1 MDYKSV
7 LAQAVAEAAG
17 MTAEEMLPLI
27 EVPPTP
33 DMGDYALPCFKL
45 ARVLRKA
52 PPMIA
57 DMLKEQIVLPAAVD
71 RVESVKGYLNF
82 YLNRAGMAADTLAA
96 VRAAGDAYG
105 HQDQGQGRTIC
116 LDYSSINIA
125 KRFHIGH
132 LSTTVLGHSLS
143 RIYQALGYKT
153 VGINHLG
160 DWGTQ
165 FGKMVCAYKRWGN
178 REEVEQGGVDAL
190 TALYVRFHEEAEKD
204 PALEDEGRAW
214 FKRIEDKDPEA
225 TEIFEW
231 FKEVTLRDAMR
242 VYDLL
247 GITFDSYAGESF
259 YNDKM
264 DRVIDE
270 LTERGLL
277 VESEGARVVDLEAY
291 NMPPCMILK
300 RDGATLYATRDIA
313 AALYRKDTY
322 DFAKCLYV
330 VAYQQNL
337 HFKQWFKTVELM
349 GYDWYQDLEHVAFG
363 MVSYE
368 GQTLSTRKGY
378 VVYLD
383 DLLTRAIEKAEAI
396 IAEKNP
402 ELPDRATVARQ
413 VGIGSVIFT
422 TLFNNRIKDIDF
434 WWDRALN
441 FEGETAPY
449 VQYTHARCCSLLKK
463 ATVSLE
469 GDVDYNALASDS
481 AQAALR
487 LLADFPDVIAEAG
500 RRYEPYLITRHV
512 VALAQAFSRF
522 YVDHRI
528 IDEDEVA
535 TRTRLQLVDAVRQ
548 GIKNG
553 LYLLGVEAP
562 EQM

>member
-1 MDYKSV
+1 MDDKALLSEA
-7 LAQAVAEAAG
+7 LARASGLPQADLE
-17 MTAEEMLPLI
+17 PLL

-45 ARVLRKA
+45 ARMLRKA
-52 PPMIA
+52 PPAIA
-57 DMLKEQIVLPAAVD
+57 DGLKAQLELPDLVE

-82 YLNRAGMAADTLAA
+82 YLDRKRLARNALGPVLESGDDYGRADL
-96 VRAAGDAYG
+96 
-105 HQDQGQGRTIC
+105 GQGRTVCI
-116 LDYSSINIA
+116 DYSSINIA

-132 LSTTVLGHSLS
+132 LSTTVLGHALS
-143 RIYQALGYKT
+143 RIYDFMGYRS

-165 FGKMVCAYKRWGN
+165 FGKMVCAYKRWGD
-178 REEVEQGGVDAL
+178 REDVERRGVDAL
-190 TALYVRFHEEAEKD
+190 TDLYVRFHEEAAQD
-204 PALEDEGRAW
+204 AALEDEGRAW
-214 FKRIEDKDPEA
+214 FKRIEDGEPEA
-225 TEIFEW
+225 MEIFSW

-247 GITFDSYAGESF
+247 GIHFDSYAGESF

-264 DRVIDE
+264 GRVLDE
-270 LTERGLL
+270 LTQRGLL
-277 VESEGARVVDLEAY
+277 VDSEGAKVVPLEQW

-300 RDGATLYATRDIA
+300 KDGATLYATRDIA

-337 HFKQWFKTVELM
+337 HFKQWFKVIELM

-383 DLLTRAIEKAEAI
+383 ELLQRAVEKAADI
-396 IAEKNP
+396 IAQKNP
-402 ELPDRATVARQ
+402 DLPNRNEVARQ

-441 FEGETAPY
+441 FDGETAPY
-449 VQYTHARCCSLLKK
+449 VQYAHARCCSLLQKGGL
-463 ATVSLE
+463 SLE
-469 GDVDYNALASDS
+469 GPVDDSLLTDDAS
-481 AQAALR
+481 QAVCK
-487 LLADFPDVIAEAG
+487 LLSDFPAAIQEAC
-500 RRYEPYLITRHV
+500 RRNEPYVITRQV
-512 VALAQAFSRF
+512 LSLAQAFNRF
-522 YVDHRI
+522 YIEHRI
-528 IDEDEVA
+528 LDEDETA
-535 TRTRLQLVDAVRQ
+535 TRTRLQLVAAVRQ
-548 GIKNG
+548 VLHNG
-553 LYLLGVEAP
+553 LYLLGIEAP
-562 EQM
+562 KQM